1 MKYETYD
8 ELIEMVAQFRND
20 NRDLE
25 YVELDKLLRHTF
37 KIDRSILRDIDGITD
52 YLDTFENNDDFY
64 AMLGGRNL

>member
-37 KIDRSILRDIDGITD
+37 KIDRSVLRDIDGITD
-52 YLDTFENNDDFY
+52 LIES
-64 AMLGGRNL
+64 GRII

>member
-52 YLDTFENNDDFY
+52 LIHF
-64 AMLGGRNL
+64 GQ

>member
-20 NRDLE
+20 NRDLAD
-25 YVELDKLLRHTF
+25 VELDKLLRHTF

-52 YLDTFENNDDFY
+52 LIHF
-64 AMLGGRNL
+64 GQ

>member
-8 ELIEMVAQFRND
+8 ELIDMVARFRND

-25 YVELDKLLRHTF
+25 DVELDKLLRHTF

-52 YLDTFENNDDFY
+52 LIHFVE
-64 AMLGGRNL
+64 

>member
-8 ELIEMVAQFRND
+8 ELIDMVARFRND

-25 YVELDKLLRHTF
+25 DVELDKLLRHTF

-52 YLDTFENNDDFY
+52 LIHF
-64 AMLGGRNL
+64 GQ

>member
-25 YVELDKLLRHTF
+25 DVELDKLLRHTF

-52 YLDTFENNDDFY
+52 LIHF
-64 AMLGGRNL
+64 GQ